1 MWNRRNAINIGRT
14 RSLRATYP
22 PIYSTAAACP
32 WSLVCRSLVGACV
45 SSGENEGTLKRHPLL
60 ATQAFSVLEGVLTV
74 QSENQA
80 GAVRL
85 HMVRGVLQ

>member
-1 MWNRRNAINIGRT
+1 M
-14 RSLRATYP
+14 
-22 PIYSTAAACP
+22 
-32 WSLVCRSLVGACV
+32 